1 MREGQGEGGSARVI
15 AEKEAHIQRMA
26 ERDPEI
32 LRLLT
37 EGYEFVTNAFRP
49 GKKPAGLR
57 ILDAEGVARDL
68 EREGYLAATANAYD
82 EGGRPRPDMV
92 SVWRRTRP

>member
-1 MREGQGEGGSARVI
+1 MI
-15 AEKEAHIQRMA
+15 PEKEAHVRRMA

-49 GKKPAGLR
+49 ARKPAGLR
-57 ILDAEGVARDL
+57 VPDADDVARNL
-68 EREGYLAATANAYD
+68 EREGYTAALAPAYD
-82 EGGRPRPDMV
+82 ARGLARPEMA
-92 SVWRRTRP
+92 SVWRKKRH

>member
-1 MREGQGEGGSARVI
+1 MSS
-15 AEKEAHIQRMA
+15 EKEAHVRRMA

-49 GKKPAGLR
+49 GRKPAGLR
-57 ILDAEGVARDL
+57 IPDAEGMGQGL
-68 EREGYLAATANAYD
+68 EREGYTVALADAYD
-82 EGGRPRPDMV
+82 EEGVSRPEMA
-92 SVWRRTRP
+92 SVWRRRRR